1 MDEQTLSMVTDE
13 TEFEPVASNPD
24 ESIPVDIRGDYDE
37 IAYVKDGILY
47 RKGSIVQVWWDK
59 WGKETWTNP
68 SEEQARENFNAMK
81 ERWASSELGNLETV
95 EPVDSK
101 MRQGMRTWL
110 KAECEDVGVN
120 MLRALS
126 GINYAYDAAYG
137 LNVPGRA
144 YSSEKYIEASLE
156 EITGYIA
163 TLPINLLTAEE
174 RREVFTLKDEILEA
188 LKGKIPVRNV
198 ELKLLD
204 LADLTKKYLLEKV
217 VECQIGKTGS

>member
-1 MDEQTLSMVTDE
+1 MEEPTLSMVTDE
-13 TEFEPVASNPD
+13 TEFEPVASNPG
-24 ESIPVDIRGDYDE
+24 ESEGKYYYYYCANTELHPNNEVIQIKTIEENPKCPYCGAVMTYGRY
-37 IAYVKDGILY
+37 
-47 RKGSIVQVWWDK
+47 
-59 WGKETWTNP
+59 WGPLPATQLTSSNP
-68 SEEQARENFNAMK
+68 
-81 ERWASSELGNLETV
+81 G
-95 EPVDSK
+95 EPIGSK

-156 EITGYIA
+156 EVTGYIA

-174 RREVFTLKDEILEA
+174 RREVFILKDEILEA
-188 LKGKIPVRNV
+188 LKGKIPVKNV

-217 VECQIGKTGS
+217 VECQIGKSGG